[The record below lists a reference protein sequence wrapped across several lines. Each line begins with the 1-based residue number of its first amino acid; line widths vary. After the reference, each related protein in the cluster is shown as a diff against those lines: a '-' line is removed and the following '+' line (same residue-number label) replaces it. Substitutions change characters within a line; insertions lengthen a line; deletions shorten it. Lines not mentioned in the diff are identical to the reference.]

1 MASAIPIIRLHGVLL
16 VTIQVELSDRLV
28 RELRSDLG
36 REIQQGDVRGVVL
49 ELSGV
54 DTFDTY
60 IARSIRDIA
69 QIARLMG
76 VKTIV
81 TGLDPGIAVTLV
93 EMGMHLEGVPTT
105 LDLESA
111 LAMLTARV
119 RAAGSGRAASEA
131 ERDEDLLLGDQ
142 GPDEDLFDAGELE
155 G

>member
-1 MASAIPIIRLHGVLL
+1 MAGSIPIIRLHGVLL
-16 VTIQVELSDRLV
+16 VAIQVELSDRLV

-36 REIQQGDVRGVVL
+36 REIQRGEVRGVVL

-69 QIARLMG
+69 QMARLMG
-76 VKTIV
+76 VRTVV

-111 LAMLTARV
+111 LDMLTDRF
-119 RAAGSGRAASEA
+119 RATGRARGVRE
-131 ERDEDLLLGDQ
+131 DQDGDDLLFAD
-142 GPDEDLFDAGELE
+142 GPSDEELFDARELE
-155 G
+155 D

>member
-1 MASAIPIIRLHGVLL
+1 MASSIPIIRLHGVLL
-16 VTIQVELSDRLV
+16 VAIQVELSDRLV

-36 REIQQGDVRGVVL
+36 REIQRGEVRGVVL

-69 QIARLMG
+69 QMARLMG
-76 VKTIV
+76 VRTVV

-93 EMGMHLEGVPTT
+93 EMGMLLEGVPTT

-111 LAMLTARV
+111 LDMLTDRF
-119 RAAGSGRAASEA
+119 RATGRARGAREGQ
-131 ERDEDLLLGDQ
+131 ERDDLLFE
-142 GPDEDLFDAGELE
+142 DEPSDEELFDARELE